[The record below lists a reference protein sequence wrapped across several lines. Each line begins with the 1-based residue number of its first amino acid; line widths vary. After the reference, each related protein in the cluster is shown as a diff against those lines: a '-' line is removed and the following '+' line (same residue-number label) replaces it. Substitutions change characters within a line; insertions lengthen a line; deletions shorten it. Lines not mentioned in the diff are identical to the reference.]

1 MHWALVL
8 LATSW
13 MPASAQG
20 LSAVPATQLPQ
31 GGKVL
36 GGAASITQSTG
47 NMQVNQ
53 TTPRAVIEWNSFN
66 LGSKAQVNFVQ
77 PTAGSVALNRV
88 LDTQASQILGRIQA
102 NGQVFI
108 SNPNGVLFGPTAQ
121 VDVGGLLVTTHGIS
135 TEDFMGGKSS
145 FQGSGQAAGVAN
157 QGELRASLG
166 GFIAM
171 LAPQVRNEG
180 VILAKEGTVA
190 LAAGEKITLQ
200 FSGQSL
206 TAVQVDRAVVDALVD
221 NRHLVRAEG
230 GWVVMTA
237 RSANALLQ
245 SVVKSSGTVQAPSL
259 VSRQGRIILEG
270 GSVGRVEVTGELSA
284 TGGAGLPGGSV
295 WVTGDQVTLGNAARV
310 DVSGDTA
317 GGQALIGGGWPESVG
332 PLAKSSEVSLGEGAS
347 IKAMANGVG
356 NGGFVE
362 TSARKVQIAA
372 TAKIDT
378 SAPNGKPGQWVI
390 DPVDIDI
397 NASLASA
404 ISTALNSGDVLVSTD
419 SGNTPSTASGET
431 SGVGNISVNS
441 PISWSSNR
449 LTLKAANNLYV
460 NQVLRGSGTAS
471 LRFHMTSSEGI
482 DRVYVKAPIYLP
494 EGNTLSAV
502 DGPAGNID
510 FNVITRLGSAGST
523 TGTDLQGIN
532 GNLNGYYALGDDI
545 DAAAT
550 SLWNGGAGFMP
561 IGNSVT
567 PFAGALTGL
576 GHVISNLTINRPT
589 SDSVGLFGRSVGVL
603 SELGI
608 VNASIV
614 GANQVG
620 TLVGNNAGYTTTNFA
635 TGSVTGQS
643 SVGGLMGVLD
653 GYGSARNSYAK
664 TNVSVSSNADAGG
677 LIGLV
682 KIGTVYKTYSSGS
695 VTNLGSGAPSGVG
708 GLIGRLGTGVQAPV
722 DVSVA
727 GFWDTTLSGQTTSAA
742 GVGLDTA
749 STMRWSSLSQFNLN
763 TNEFWL
769 NYYGKSAPLL
779 KPFLTPLTITASN
792 ASKTYDGLAY
802 AGAQGF
808 STSVSTNSY
817 LMGADTVS
825 YGGSAAT
832 AVNAGSYAIV
842 PSGLYSNDNRGYAIS
857 YANGTLTIQKADL
870 TLSGTRPY
878 DGSTV
883 MAGAYL
889 TANGVNG
896 ETFSVVGDGAAG
908 NLSTRNVQ
916 TAQPMLSSTGLALG
930 DSSNGGLSSNY
941 NTLGISGSSVTI
953 TPKSV
958 TLTAP
963 TASKVYDGTVTYVAS
978 ADDLATLGSQLGVA
992 GDTVSGPALSFQNKN
1007 AGLANKVLSLSAAT
1021 VNDGNSGQNYAI
1033 SYASNNISTITPK
1046 ALTISGIT
1054 VADKVYDGTATA
1066 AVSTAGVTAS
1076 VLQANGMV
1084 AGDDVQ
1090 VSASGNFRNAGNTA
1104 NDKNVGNGKTVQLS
1118 SSYSGT
1124 DVDNY
1129 SITGQASTTA
1139 SITPKALMISGITA
1153 ADKVYD
1159 GTASAVL
1166 DTSLLQGN
1174 GLVAGD
1180 DVRVS
1185 ASGNFRNAGNTAN
1198 DKNVGNAKTVQL
1210 SSSYSGADVDN
1221 YSITGQASTTAS
1233 ITPKALTISGITA
1246 ADKVYDGTATAAVST
1261 AGVTASVLQANG
1273 MVAGDD
1279 VQVSASGNFRNAGN
1293 TANDKNVGNA
1303 KTVQLSSSYS
1313 GTDVGN
1319 YRITGQAT
1327 TAASVTA
1334 RPLDVT
1340 GLVPNDK
1347 TYDGSTDATLT
1358 GTAQIGVFSNDDVS
1372 LQIGTAQ
1379 FENPAVGN
1387 LIPIATQGFKLNGAD
1402 AKNYQLNQPA
1412 GMRASITAIDL
1423 TLVQLNLSAQSMA
1436 LLTKQQMA
1444 GLTPEQVSYLTD
1456 VQFGALSQAQLTSLS
1471 PQVWSKVSV
1480 ANVANLPPEKIAVI
1494 GPEAWRNWSVN
1505 QIQSLTP
1512 TQIQSMTPG
1521 QIAGWQATQL
1531 QALSER
1537 QVASLGGTLLQAL
1550 SDNQWQALSPT
1561 QIKTLSPN
1569 QLSAVSSTQLA
1580 SWTPAMVAGLSSEQV
1595 ASLNVGQVKSLRKEQ
1610 LDAMTLTQW
1619 QALSQAQIA
1628 AIPPQQIATLKPST
1642 LATWSSPQIAA
1653 LDSAQMRSLNSD
1665 HLAAL
1670 SQPQMMQLAATG
1682 QLQVIVS
1689 SDIAKVQVAAG
1700 LPAVGMQTAPLSSF
1714 GESAPNLNAEP
1725 LAGSS
1730 VAANGTPAR
1739 MNAMPSAYKARS
1751 VAETQPLMVVT
1762 SSRQIT
1768 QFDGTEVAALK
1779 PAQIKLMNGPQIDA
1793 LLQSHGRDLQ
1803 PAQWAHFSAAQIS
1816 TISPVVWATL
1826 GREVIQGLTP
1836 QQLAE
1841 LTPPQ
1846 FASMTNNQLQWLSPL
1861 QIGALQ
1867 RRSLAELSP
1876 EQFNALAGQKLQA
1889 LEPRQIQTATPS
1901 QWVSLSPNQMR
1912 SLTLHQ
1918 MPALGPALLNAMTPE
1933 QWAMLS
1939 PEQIKLLSPQSLA
1952 SIDARQL
1959 APVLKQLLP
1968 DQIGA
1973 LDAQTLAGLE
1983 NRHLFSLGM
1992 AQWGALLPK
2001 QVAALSESQINALQP
2016 SQIRSLADDAM
2027 SLLTNE
2033 TVSKLSPAVLS
2044 AMTPAQWQNLTTGQ
2058 VQALQR
2064 AQLAALDPA
2073 QYDLLGARV
2082 LQGLS
2087 AEQLGSLTLPQRQA
2101 IQALNDASRNVPQL
2115 TPAQIGAMQAKQL
2128 QDLSLPQW
2136 KAFSPGQIQSI
2147 QPQQWLG
2154 LDSAVL
2160 RNLRP
2165 AQLAALRPE
2174 QARALQPSALAAL
2187 APAQLQAV
2195 SPQALGALV
2204 PEQWAALSGEQL
2216 AALSPRRLA
2225 GLGNDWLAKLQ
2236 PRQLQALSPDQ
2247 LSGLAPSQWAS
2258 LPPGQMSALAPS
2270 QMGGISP
2277 QALAQMS
2284 PMQLNGL
2291 TPGQMASLQP
2301 HQMSALT
2308 GPQIK
2313 VLQPQQLQALQ
2324 AGQIAALQPAQL
2336 NALTPPQVRALMPQ
2350 QLYQI
2355 APVHIIA
2362 LSPSVIQ
2369 WLSPAQWSALRPE
2382 VMAVLQAEQIQALR
2396 PALIA
2401 ALTPSQ
2407 LSALKSSQ
2415 VRELAKEQV
2424 AALGAGQLWSLSNAQ
2439 LHALTPGQVS
2449 AVRSVPL
2456 GSLLPLLR
2464 AEQIQGLD
2472 RTTLAMINPIH
2483 LRQLSNAQVQAL
2495 TSQGANAG
2503 ASLPLSSLQQRS
2515 P

>member
-1066 AVSTAGVTAS
+1066 AVSTAGVSAS
-1076 VLQANGMV
+1076 VLQSGGM
-1084 AGDDVQ
+1084 
-1090 VSASGNFRNAGNTA
+1090 
-1104 NDKNVGNGKTVQLS
+1104 
-1118 SSYSGT
+1118 
-1124 DVDNY
+1124 
-1129 SITGQASTTA
+1129 
-1139 SITPKALMISGITA
+1139 
-1153 ADKVYD
+1153 
-1159 GTASAVL
+1159 
-1166 DTSLLQGN
+1166 
-1174 GLVAGD
+1174 VAGD